1 MKTKTESIAVIPG
14 FQAVES
20 ACNWKSKVARETE
33 GLSVNETLKYFRSA
47 ARNLKSADRKHF
59 VTKP

>member
-20 ACNWKSKVARETE
+20 ACKWKAKVARETE
-33 GLSVNETLKYFRSA
+33 GLSVTETLKYFRTS
-47 ARNLKSADRKHF
+47 ARNLKPAGRKLSIS
-59 VTKP
+59 KP